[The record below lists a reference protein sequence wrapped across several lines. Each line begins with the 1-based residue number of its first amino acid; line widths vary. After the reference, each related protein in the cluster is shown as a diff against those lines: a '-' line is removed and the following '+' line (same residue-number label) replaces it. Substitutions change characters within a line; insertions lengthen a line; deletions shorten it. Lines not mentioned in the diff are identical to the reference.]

1 MKFREIIGKTKIDFI
16 GMRSKSFV
24 LSGILILLGF
34 IAIGMLFA
42 GKANLSVDFTG
53 GTNLRLRF
61 QETVSIGDLRNTL
74 SAKGLHDVQIQEVT
88 GTKDFLVKT
97 KIVDTDK
104 EKVADKVQNIIST
117 NMPGKKYEVLES
129 NMVGPM
135 VGEKLRRDA
144 IIAIIFSFIGIIL
157 YIWIRFNFVFG
168 ITATIAT
175 FHDVISMLGIFV
187 LLGREMNILF
197 ITALLTIAGYSLT
210 DTVVIFDR
218 IRENMA
224 KMKNK
229 EEFGPTINRSINEVL
244 SRSIVT
250 SISTFLVVVV
260 LLFAGGAVLFDFAL
274 ALLLGVFIGSYS
286 SIFVAAPIIFLLR
299 KKIRQ

>member
-1 MKFREIIGKTKIDFI
+1 MKFREIIKKTNIDFI
-16 GMRSKSFV
+16 GMRNKSFV
-24 LSGILILLGF
+24 FSAVLILLGF
-34 IAIGMLFA
+34 IAVAMISM

-61 QETVSIGDLRNTL
+61 QEKVSIGDLRNALTG
-74 SAKGLHDVQIQEVT
+74 SGMHDVQIQEVS

-97 KIVDTDK
+97 KFVDSEK
-104 EKVADKVQNIIST
+104 EKVGDKVQNILST
-117 NMPGKKYEVLES
+117 HLQGKKYEVLES

-135 VGEKLRRDA
+135 VGETLKNNA
-144 IIAIIFSFIGIIL
+144 IIAIIISFIGIII
-157 YIWIRFNFVFG
+157 YIWIRFNLVFG
-168 ITATIAT
+168 ITAIIAT
-175 FHDVISMLGIFV
+175 FHDVISMLGIFI
-187 LLGREMNILF
+187 LLGREMNMLF
-197 ITALLTIAGYSLT
+197 VTALLTIAGYSLT

-229 EEFGPTINRSINEVL
+229 NEFGETINQSINEVL

-260 LLFAGGAVLFDFAL
+260 LLFAGGVVLFDFSL
-274 ALLLGVFIGSYS
+274 ALLFGVLIGSYS
-286 SIFVAAPIIFLLR
+286 SIFVASPIIFLLR
-299 KKIRQ
+299 KKIR

>member
-1 MKFREIIGKTKIDFI
+1 MKFREIIKKTNIDFI
-16 GMRSKSFV
+16 GMRNKSFAFSAV
-24 LSGILILLGF
+24 LVLLGF
-34 IAIGMLFA
+34 IAIAMISM

-61 QETVSIGDLRNTL
+61 QEKVSIGDLRNALT
-74 SAKGLHDVQIQEVT
+74 GNGMHDVQIQEVS

-97 KIVDTDK
+97 KIVDSEK
-104 EKVADKVQNIIST
+104 EKVGDKVQDILST
-117 NMPGKKYEVLES
+117 NLQGKKYEVLES

-135 VGEKLRRDA
+135 VGETLKNNA
-144 IIAIIFSFIGIIL
+144 IIAIIVSFIGIVV
-157 YIWIRFNFVFG
+157 YIWIRFNLVFG
-168 ITATIAT
+168 ITAIIAT
-175 FHDVISMLGIFV
+175 FHDVISMLGIFI
-187 LLGREMNILF
+187 LLGREMNMLF
-197 ITALLTIAGYSLT
+197 VTALLTIAGYSLT

-229 EEFGPTINRSINEVL
+229 DEFGATINQSINEVL

-260 LLFAGGAVLFDFAL
+260 LLFAGGVVLFDFSL
-274 ALLLGVFIGSYS
+274 ALLLGVLIGSYS
-286 SIFVAAPIIFLLR
+286 SIFVASPIIFLLR
-299 KKIRQ
+299 KKIR

>member
-1 MKFREIIGKTKIDFI
+1 MKFREIIKKTNIDFI
-16 GMRSKSFV
+16 GMRNKSFV
-24 LSGILILLGF
+24 FSAVLILLGF
-34 IAIGMLFA
+34 IAVAMISM

-61 QETVSIGDLRNTL
+61 QEKVSIGDLRNALTG
-74 SAKGLHDVQIQEVT
+74 SGMHDVQIQEVS

-97 KIVDTDK
+97 KFVDSEK
-104 EKVADKVQNIIST
+104 EKVGDKVQNILST
-117 NMPGKKYEVLES
+117 HLQGKKYEVLES

-135 VGEKLRRDA
+135 VGETLKNNA
-144 IIAIIFSFIGIIL
+144 IIAIIVSFIGIII
-157 YIWIRFNFVFG
+157 YIWIRFNLVFG
-168 ITATIAT
+168 ITAIIAT
-175 FHDVISMLGIFV
+175 FHDVISMLGIFI
-187 LLGREMNILF
+187 LLGREMNMLF
-197 ITALLTIAGYSLT
+197 VTALLTIAGYSLT

-229 EEFGPTINRSINEVL
+229 NEFGATINQSINEVL

-260 LLFAGGAVLFDFAL
+260 LLFAGGVVLFDFAL
-274 ALLLGVFIGSYS
+274 ALLFGVLIGSYS
-286 SIFVAAPIIFLLR
+286 SIFVASPIIFLLR
-299 KKIRQ
+299 KKIR

>member
-1 MKFREIIGKTKIDFI
+1 MKFREIIKKTNIDFI
-16 GMRSKSFV
+16 GMRNKSFAFSAV
-24 LSGILILLGF
+24 LILLGF
-34 IAIGMLFA
+34 IAIAMISM

-61 QETVSIGDLRNTL
+61 QEKVSIGDLRNALT
-74 SAKGLHDVQIQEVT
+74 GNGMHDVQIQEVS

-97 KIVDTDK
+97 KIVDSEK
-104 EKVADKVQNIIST
+104 EKVGDKVQDILST
-117 NMPGKKYEVLES
+117 SLQGKKYEVLES

-135 VGEKLRRDA
+135 VGETLKNNA
-144 IIAIIFSFIGIIL
+144 IIAIIVSFIGIIV
-157 YIWIRFNFVFG
+157 YIWIRFNLVFG
-168 ITATIAT
+168 ITAIIAT
-175 FHDVISMLGIFV
+175 FHDVISMLGIFI
-187 LLGREMNILF
+187 LLGREMNMLF
-197 ITALLTIAGYSLT
+197 VTALLTIAGYSLT

-229 EEFGPTINRSINEVL
+229 DEFGATINQSINEVL

-260 LLFAGGAVLFDFAL
+260 LLFAGGVVLFDFSL
-274 ALLLGVFIGSYS
+274 ALLLGVLIGSYS
-286 SIFVAAPIIFLLR
+286 SIFVASPIIFLLR
-299 KKIRQ
+299 KKIR

>member
-1 MKFREIIGKTKIDFI
+1 MKFREIIGKTTIDFI
-16 GMRSKSFV
+16 GMRAKSFT
-24 LSGILILLGF
+24 LSGIFILLGF

-42 GKANLSVDFTG
+42 GKADLSVDFTG

-61 QETVSIGDLRNTL
+61 QENVNIGDLRDVFVSN
-74 SAKGLHDVQIQEVT
+74 GLHDVQIQEVS
-88 GTKDFLVKT
+88 GTKDFLLKT
-97 KIVDTDK
+97 KLTDTEK
-104 EKVADKVQNIIST
+104 EKVTDRVQNILST
-117 NMPGKKYEVLES
+117 NFPNKKYEALES

-135 VGEKLRRDA
+135 VGKKLKQDA
-144 IIAIIFSFIGIIL
+144 IIAIIFSFIGIIV

-168 ITATIAT
+168 ITATMAT
-175 FHDVISMLGIFV
+175 FHDVISMLGIFI

-250 SISTFLVVVV
+250 SLSTFLVVIV
-260 LLFAGGAVLFDFAL
+260 LLFAGGVVLFDFAL
-274 ALLLGVFIGSYS
+274 ALLVGVLVGSYS

-299 KKIRQ
+299 KRIR

>member
-1 MKFREIIGKTKIDFI
+1 MKFREIIKKTNIDFI
-16 GMRSKSFV
+16 GMRNKSFV
-24 LSGILILLGF
+24 FSAVLILLGF
-34 IAIGMLFA
+34 IAVAMISM

-61 QETVSIGDLRNTL
+61 QEKVSIGDLRNALTG
-74 SAKGLHDVQIQEVT
+74 SGMHDVQIQEVS

-97 KIVDTDK
+97 KFVDSEK
-104 EKVADKVQNIIST
+104 EKVGDKVQNILST
-117 NMPGKKYEVLES
+117 HLQGKKYEVLES

-135 VGEKLRRDA
+135 VGETLKNNA
-144 IIAIIFSFIGIIL
+144 IIAIIISFIGIII
-157 YIWIRFNFVFG
+157 YIWIRFNLVFG
-168 ITATIAT
+168 ITAIIAT
-175 FHDVISMLGIFV
+175 FHDVISMLGIFI
-187 LLGREMNILF
+187 LLGREMNMLF
-197 ITALLTIAGYSLT
+197 VTALLTIAGYSLT

-229 EEFGPTINRSINEVL
+229 NEFGATINQSINEVL

-260 LLFAGGAVLFDFAL
+260 LLFAGGVVLFDFAL
-274 ALLLGVFIGSYS
+274 ALLFGVLIGSYS
-286 SIFVAAPIIFLLR
+286 SIFVASPIIFLLR
-299 KKIRQ
+299 KKIR